1 MRNLALKQNDKNSR
15 FFLHFLQAQ
24 TMSSAQS
31 ELERAYAKMRL
42 YLKMAVF
49 FASVLFVI
57 ACVWAFAEF
66 KDGQNALK
74 TAQAQN
80 ARMQKRL
87 EIALAEKNLLLE
99 RLEILAQSL
108 EFLSQKN
115 ANFASQNVPNFSNL
129 SLTNESTLLNLV
141 SNLALANET
150 ALPSLN
156 SANKPNPTQLA
167 LNLAQNSSILNPQ
180 AQNLNATNS
189 AQNLPNLNSLQ
200 GLNSKTPEQ
209 ISPQN
214 ASLKTLAKA
223 KPQIHSMEMNASS
236 LEAEFAQ
243 KAQLSTALNLAHL
256 HLANKDYE
264 KAILWSFKAN
274 SLDKSEARAWL
285 IYAKAK
291 FAQGKKDEAKRV
303 LQSFMNH
310 YSKDFDEDVGYILN
324 Q

>member
-1 MRNLALKQNDKNSR
+1 
-15 FFLHFLQAQ
+15 
-24 TMSSAQS
+24 MSSAQS

-57 ACVWAFAEF
+57 ACVWVFAEF

-80 ARMQKRL
+80 AQMQKRL

-141 SNLALANET
+141 SNLALANEN
-150 ALPSLN
+150 ALPNLN
-156 SANKPNPTQLA
+156 SANKPNPTQLS
-167 LNLAQNSSILNPQ
+167 LNLAQNSSTLNPKI
-180 AQNLNATNS
+180 QNLNATNS

-223 KPQIHSMEMNASS
+223 KPQIHSVEMNASS

>member
-1 MRNLALKQNDKNSR
+1 
-15 FFLHFLQAQ
+15 
-24 TMSSAQS
+24 MSSTQS

-80 ARMQKRL
+80 AQMQKRL

-115 ANFASQNVPNFSNL
+115 ANFANQNVPNFSNL
-129 SLTNESTLLNLV
+129 SLTNDNALLNLV
-141 SNLALANET
+141 SNLALANEN
-150 ALPSLN
+150 ALLNLN
-156 SANKPNPTQLA
+156 SANKPNPTQFS
-167 LNLAQNSSILNPQ
+167 LNLAQNSSTLNPKI
-180 AQNLNATNS
+180 QNLNATNS

-214 ASLKTLAKA
+214 VSLKTLAKA
-223 KPQIHSMEMNASS
+223 KPQIHSVEMNASS

-310 YSKDFDEDVGYILN
+310 YSRDFDEDVGYILN

>member
-1 MRNLALKQNDKNSR
+1 
-15 FFLHFLQAQ
+15 
-24 TMSSAQS
+24 MSSAQS

-57 ACVWAFAEF
+57 ACVWVFAEF

-80 ARMQKRL
+80 VQMQKRL
-87 EIALAEKNLLLE
+87 EITLAEKNLLLE
-99 RLEILAQSL
+99 RLEILTQSL

-141 SNLALANET
+141 SNLALANEN
-150 ALPSLN
+150 ALPNLN
-156 SANKPNPTQLA
+156 SANKSNPTQLS
-167 LNLAQNSSILNPQ
+167 LNLAQNSSTLNPKI
-180 AQNLNATNS
+180 QNLNATNS

-223 KPQIHSMEMNASS
+223 KPQIHSVEMNASS

>member
-1 MRNLALKQNDKNSR
+1 
-15 FFLHFLQAQ
+15 
-24 TMSSAQS
+24 MSSAQS

-80 ARMQKRL
+80 AQMQKRL
-87 EIALAEKNLLLE
+87 EIALAEKKLLLE

-141 SNLALANET
+141 SNLALANEN
-150 ALPSLN
+150 ALPNLN
-156 SANKPNPTQLA
+156 STNKPNPTQLS
-167 LNLAQNSSILNPQ
+167 LNLAQNSSTLNPKI
-180 AQNLNATNS
+180 QNLNATNS

-223 KPQIHSMEMNASS
+223 KPQIHSVEMNASS

-243 KAQLSTALNLAHL
+243 KAQLQTALNLAHL

-310 YSKDFDEDVGYILN
+310 YSRDFDEDVGYILN

>member
-1 MRNLALKQNDKNSR
+1 
-15 FFLHFLQAQ
+15 
-24 TMSSAQS
+24 MSSAQS

-57 ACVWAFAEF
+57 ACVWVFAEF

-80 ARMQKRL
+80 AQMQKRL

-99 RLEILAQSL
+99 RLEILTQSL

-129 SLTNESTLLNLV
+129 SLTNDNALLNLV
-141 SNLALANET
+141 SNLALANEN
-150 ALPSLN
+150 ALPNLN
-156 SANKPNPTQLA
+156 SANKPNPTQLS
-167 LNLAQNSSILNPQ
+167 LNLAQNSSTLNPKI
-180 AQNLNATNS
+180 QNLNATNS

-214 ASLKTLAKA
+214 ASSDESSLKTLAPAKA
-223 KPQIHSMEMNASS
+223 KPQIHFVEMNASS

-310 YSKDFDEDVGYILN
+310 YSRDFDEDVGYILN

>member
-1 MRNLALKQNDKNSR
+1 
-15 FFLHFLQAQ
+15 
-24 TMSSAQS
+24 MSSAQS

-57 ACVWAFAEF
+57 ACVWVFAEF

-80 ARMQKRL
+80 AQMQKRL

-99 RLEILAQSL
+99 RLDILAQSL

-129 SLTNESTLLNLV
+129 SLTNENALLNLV

-150 ALPSLN
+150 ALPNLN
-156 SANKPNPTQLA
+156 SANKPNPTQLS
-167 LNLAQNSSILNPQ
+167 LNLAQNSSTLNPKI
-180 AQNLNATNS
+180 QNLNATNS

-209 ISPQN
+209 FSPQN

-223 KPQIHSMEMNASS
+223 KPQIHSVEMNASS

-243 KAQLSTALNLAHL
+243 KAQLATALNLAHL

-310 YSKDFDEDVGYILN
+310 YSRDFDEDVGYILN

>member
-1 MRNLALKQNDKNSR
+1 M
-15 FFLHFLQAQ
+15 HFLQVQ

-57 ACVWAFAEF
+57 ACVWVFAEF

-74 TAQAQN
+74 TAQFQN
-80 ARMQKRL
+80 AQMQKRL

-129 SLTNESTLLNLV
+129 
-141 SNLALANET
+141 ALANEN
-150 ALPSLN
+150 ALPNLN
-156 SANKPNPTQLA
+156 SASKSNPAQLS
-167 LNLAQNSSILNPQ
+167 LNLAQNSSTLNPQ
-180 AQNLNATNS
+180 IQNLNATNS
-189 AQNLPNLNSLQ
+189 ATNFVPNSQALNNLQ
-200 GLNSKTPEQ
+200 GLNPKDTPAQ

-214 ASLKTLAKA
+214 ESSDESSLKTLAPAKA
-223 KPQIHSMEMNASS
+223 KPQIHFVEMNASS

-310 YSKDFDEDVGYILN
+310 YSRDFDEDVGYILN

>member
-1 MRNLALKQNDKNSR
+1 
-15 FFLHFLQAQ
+15 
-24 TMSSAQS
+24 MSSAQS
-31 ELERAYAKMRL
+31 ELERAYAKIRL

-57 ACVWAFAEF
+57 ACVWVFAEF

-80 ARMQKRL
+80 AQMQKRL

-115 ANFASQNVPNFSNL
+115 ANFVSQNVPNFSNL

-141 SNLALANET
+141 SNLALANEN
-150 ALPSLN
+150 ALPNLN
-156 SANKPNPTQLA
+156 SANKPNPTQLS
-167 LNLAQNSSILNPQ
+167 LNFAQNSSTLNPKI
-180 AQNLNATNS
+180 QNLNATNS

-214 ASLKTLAKA
+214 ASSDESSLKTLAKA

-310 YSKDFDEDVGYILN
+310 YSRDFDEDVGYILN

>member
-1 MRNLALKQNDKNSR
+1 M
-15 FFLHFLQAQ
+15 HFLQAQ

-57 ACVWAFAEF
+57 VCVWVFAEF

-80 ARMQKRL
+80 AQMQKRL

-129 SLTNESTLLNLV
+129 SLTNDNALLNLV
-141 SNLALANET
+141 SNLALTNEN
-150 ALPSLN
+150 ALPNLN
-156 SANKPNPTQLA
+156 SANKPNPTQIS

-180 AQNLNATNS
+180 IQNLNATNS

-209 ISPQN
+209 ILPQN

-223 KPQIHSMEMNASS
+223 KPQIHSVEMNASS

-310 YSKDFDEDVGYILN
+310 YSRDFDEDVGYILN

>member
-1 MRNLALKQNDKNSR
+1 
-15 FFLHFLQAQ
+15 
-24 TMSSAQS
+24 MSSAQS

-49 FASVLFVI
+49 FASALFVI
-57 ACVWAFAEF
+57 ACVWVFAEF

-74 TAQAQN
+74 TVQAQN
-80 ARMQKRL
+80 AQMQKRL

-99 RLEILAQSL
+99 RLEILTQSL

-129 SLTNESTLLNLV
+129 
-141 SNLALANET
+141 ALANEN
-150 ALPSLN
+150 ALPNLN
-156 SANKPNPTQLA
+156 SASKQSNLA
-167 LNLAQNSSILNPQ
+167 QIPLNLAQNSSILNPLNLQ
-180 AQNLNATNS
+180 PNLNATNS
-189 AQNLPNLNSLQ
+189 ATNFVPNSQELNPKDTPAQISLQ
-200 GLNSKTPEQ
+200 NERGDES
-209 ISPQN
+209 
-214 ASLKTLAKA
+214 SLKTLAPAKA
-223 KPQIHSMEMNASS
+223 KPQIHSVEMNASS

-291 FAQGKKDEAKRV
+291 FAQGKKYEAKRV

-310 YSKDFDEDVGYILN
+310 YSRDFDEDVGYILN

>member
-1 MRNLALKQNDKNSR
+1 M
-15 FFLHFLQAQ
+15 HFLQAQ

-57 ACVWAFAEF
+57 ACVWVFAEF

-80 ARMQKRL
+80 AQMQKRL

-129 SLTNESTLLNLV
+129 SL
-141 SNLALANET
+141 ANEN

-156 SANKPNPTQLA
+156 SANKQSNLA
-167 LNLAQNSSILNPQ
+167 QIPLNLAQNSSILNPLNLQ
-180 AQNLNATNS
+180 PNLNATNS
-189 AQNLPNLNSLQ
+189 TTNFAPNSQALNNLQ
-200 GLNSKTPEQ
+200 GLNPKDTPTQ

-214 ASLKTLAKA
+214 ASSDESSLKTLAPAKA
-223 KPQIHSMEMNASS
+223 KPQIHSVEMNASS

-310 YSKDFDEDVGYILN
+310 YSRDFDEDVGYILN

>member
-1 MRNLALKQNDKNSR
+1 M
-15 FFLHFLQAQ
+15 HFLQVQ

-57 ACVWAFAEF
+57 ACVWVFAEF

-74 TAQAQN
+74 TAQFQN
-80 ARMQKRL
+80 AQMQKRL
-87 EIALAEKNLLLE
+87 EIALVEKNLLLE
-99 RLEILAQSL
+99 RLEILTQSL

-129 SLTNESTLLNLV
+129 SLTNDN
-141 SNLALANET
+141 

-156 SANKPNPTQLA
+156 SANKPNPTQLS
-167 LNLAQNSSILNPQ
+167 LNLAQNSSTLNPKI
-180 AQNLNATNS
+180 QNLNATDS
-189 AQNLPNLNSLQ
+189 AQNLSNLNSLQ

-223 KPQIHSMEMNASS
+223 KPQIHSVEMNVSS

>member
-1 MRNLALKQNDKNSR
+1 M
-15 FFLHFLQAQ
+15 HFLQAQ

-57 ACVWAFAEF
+57 ACVWVFAEF
-66 KDGQNALK
+66 KEGQNALK

-80 ARMQKRL
+80 AQMQKRL

-99 RLEILAQSL
+99 RLEILTQSL

-129 SLTNESTLLNLV
+129 SL
-141 SNLALANET
+141 ANEN
-150 ALPSLN
+150 ALPNLN
-156 SANKPNPTQLA
+156 SANKQSNLA
-167 LNLAQNSSILNPQ
+167 QIPLNLAQNSSILNPLNLQ
-180 AQNLNATNS
+180 PNLNATNS
-189 AQNLPNLNSLQ
+189 ATNFVPNSQELNPKDTPAQISLQ
-200 GLNSKTPEQ
+200 NERGDES
-209 ISPQN
+209 
-214 ASLKTLAKA
+214 SLKTLAPAKA
-223 KPQIHSMEMNASS
+223 KPQIHSVEMNASS

-291 FAQGKKDEAKRV
+291 FAQGKKYEAKRV

-310 YSKDFDEDVGYILN
+310 YSRDFDEDVGYILN

>member
-1 MRNLALKQNDKNSR
+1 
-15 FFLHFLQAQ
+15 
-24 TMSSAQS
+24 MSSAQS

-49 FASVLFVI
+49 FASALFVI
-57 ACVWAFAEF
+57 ACVWVFAEF

-74 TAQAQN
+74 TVQAQN
-80 ARMQKRL
+80 AQMQKRL

-99 RLEILAQSL
+99 RLEILTQSL

-129 SLTNESTLLNLV
+129 
-141 SNLALANET
+141 ALANEN
-150 ALPSLN
+150 ALPNLN
-156 SANKPNPTQLA
+156 SASKSNPAQLS
-167 LNLAQNSSILNPQ
+167 LNLAQNSSTLNPKI
-180 AQNLNATNS
+180 QNLNATNS

-223 KPQIHSMEMNASS
+223 KPQIHSVEMNASS

-310 YSKDFDEDVGYILN
+310 YSRDFDEDVGYILN

>member
-1 MRNLALKQNDKNSR
+1 
-15 FFLHFLQAQ
+15 
-24 TMSSAQS
+24 MSSAQS

-57 ACVWAFAEF
+57 ACVWVFAEF

-80 ARMQKRL
+80 AQMQRRL

-129 SLTNESTLLNLV
+129 SLTNEI
-141 SNLALANET
+141 
-150 ALPSLN
+150 ALPNLN
-156 SANKPNPTQLA
+156 SANKPNPTQLS
-167 LNLAQNSSILNPQ
+167 LNLAQNSSTLNPKI
-180 AQNLNATNS
+180 QNLNATNS

-223 KPQIHSMEMNASS
+223 KPQIHSVEMNASS

-243 KAQLSTALNLAHL
+243 KAQLATALNLAHL

-310 YSKDFDEDVGYILN
+310 YSRDFDEDVGYILN

>member
-1 MRNLALKQNDKNSR
+1 M
-15 FFLHFLQAQ
+15 HFLQAQ

-57 ACVWAFAEF
+57 ACLWVFAEF

-74 TAQAQN
+74 TAQTQN
-80 ARMQKRL
+80 AQMQKRL

-141 SNLALANET
+141 SNLALANEN
-150 ALPSLN
+150 ALPNLN

-167 LNLAQNSSILNPQ
+167 LNLAQNSSTLNPKI
-180 AQNLNATNS
+180 QNLNATNS

-223 KPQIHSMEMNASS
+223 KPQIHSVEMNASS

-303 LQSFMNH
+303 LQSFINH
-310 YSKDFDEDVGYILN
+310 YSRDFDEDVGYILN

>member
-1 MRNLALKQNDKNSR
+1 
-15 FFLHFLQAQ
+15 
-24 TMSSAQS
+24 MSSAQS

-49 FASVLFVI
+49 FAGVLFVI
-57 ACVWAFAEF
+57 ACVWVFAEF

-80 ARMQKRL
+80 AQMQKRL

-99 RLEILAQSL
+99 RLEILTQSL

-129 SLTNESTLLNLV
+129 SLTNENALLNLV
-141 SNLALANET
+141 SNLALANEN
-150 ALPSLN
+150 ALPNLN
-156 SANKPNPTQLA
+156 STNKPNPTQLA
-167 LNLAQNSSILNPQ
+167 LNLAQNSSTLNPKI
-180 AQNLNATNS
+180 QNLNATNS
-189 AQNLPNLNSLQ
+189 SQNLPNLNSLQ

-214 ASLKTLAKA
+214 ASLKTLAKD
-223 KPQIHSMEMNASS
+223 KSQIHSVEMNASS

-310 YSKDFDEDVGYILN
+310 YSRDFDEDVGYILN

>member
-1 MRNLALKQNDKNSR
+1 
-15 FFLHFLQAQ
+15 
-24 TMSSAQS
+24 MSSAQS

-49 FASVLFVI
+49 FAGVLFVI
-57 ACVWAFAEF
+57 ACVWVFAEF

-80 ARMQKRL
+80 AQMQKRL

-99 RLEILAQSL
+99 RLEILTQSL

-141 SNLALANET
+141 SNLALANEN
-150 ALPSLN
+150 ALPNLN
-156 SANKPNPTQLA
+156 SANKPNPTQFS
-167 LNLAQNSSILNPQ
+167 LNLAQNSSTLNPKI
-180 AQNLNATNS
+180 QNLNATNS

-223 KPQIHSMEMNASS
+223 KPQIHSEEMNASS

-310 YSKDFDEDVGYILN
+310 YSRDFDEDVGYILN

>member
-1 MRNLALKQNDKNSR
+1 
-15 FFLHFLQAQ
+15 
-24 TMSSAQS
+24 MSSAQS

-49 FASVLFVI
+49 FASALFVI
-57 ACVWAFAEF
+57 ACVWVFAEF

-80 ARMQKRL
+80 AQMQKRL

-141 SNLALANET
+141 SNLALANEN
-150 ALPSLN
+150 ALPNLN
-156 SANKPNPTQLA
+156 STNKPNPTQLS
-167 LNLAQNSSILNPQ
+167 LNLAQNSSILNPKI
-180 AQNLNATNS
+180 QNLNATDS
-189 AQNLPNLNSLQ
+189 APNLPNLNSLQ

-223 KPQIHSMEMNASS
+223 KPQIHSVEMNASS

-310 YSKDFDEDVGYILN
+310 YSRDFDEDVGYILN

>member
-1 MRNLALKQNDKNSR
+1 
-15 FFLHFLQAQ
+15 
-24 TMSSAQS
+24 MSSAQS

-57 ACVWAFAEF
+57 ACVWVFAEF

-74 TAQAQN
+74 TAQFQN
-80 ARMQKRL
+80 AQMQKRL

-99 RLEILAQSL
+99 RLEILTQSL

-129 SLTNESTLLNLV
+129 SLTNDN
-141 SNLALANET
+141 

-156 SANKPNPTQLA
+156 SANKPNPTQLS
-167 LNLAQNSSILNPQ
+167 LNLAQNSSTLNPKI
-180 AQNLNATNS
+180 QNLNATDS
-189 AQNLPNLNSLQ
+189 AQNLSNLNSLQ

-223 KPQIHSMEMNASS
+223 KPQIHSVEMNVSS

>member
-1 MRNLALKQNDKNSR
+1 
-15 FFLHFLQAQ
+15 
-24 TMSSAQS
+24 MSSAQS

-57 ACVWAFAEF
+57 ACVWVFAEF

-80 ARMQKRL
+80 AQMQKRL

-150 ALPSLN
+150 ALPNLN

-167 LNLAQNSSILNPQ
+167 LNLAQNSSTLNPQ
-180 AQNLNATNS
+180 IQNLNATNS

-214 ASLKTLAKA
+214 ENSDENSLKTLAPAKA
-223 KPQIHSMEMNASS
+223 KPQIHFVEMNASS

-310 YSKDFDEDVGYILN
+310 YSQDFDEDVGYMLH
-324 Q
+324 

>member
-1 MRNLALKQNDKNSR
+1 M
-15 FFLHFLQAQ
+15 HFLQAQ

-49 FASVLFVI
+49 FASVLFMI
-57 ACVWAFAEF
+57 ACVWVFAEF

-74 TAQAQN
+74 TAQFQN
-80 ARMQKRL
+80 AQMQKRL
-87 EIALAEKNLLLE
+87 EITLAEKNLLLE
-99 RLEILAQSL
+99 RLEILTQSL

-129 SLTNESTLLNLV
+129 SL
-141 SNLALANET
+141 ANET
-150 ALPSLN
+150 ALLNLN
-156 SANKPNPTQLA
+156 SANKPNPTQLS
-167 LNLAQNSSILNPQ
+167 LNLAQNSSTLNPKI
-180 AQNLNATNS
+180 QNLNATNS

-223 KPQIHSMEMNASS
+223 KPQIHSVEMNASS

-310 YSKDFDEDVGYILN
+310 YSRDFDEDVGYILN

>member
-1 MRNLALKQNDKNSR
+1 
-15 FFLHFLQAQ
+15 
-24 TMSSAQS
+24 MSSAQS
-31 ELERAYAKMRL
+31 ELERAYAKMRF

-80 ARMQKRL
+80 AQMQKRL

-99 RLEILAQSL
+99 RFEILTQSL

-129 SLTNESTLLNLV
+129 SLTNENALLNLV
-141 SNLALANET
+141 SNLALANEN
-150 ALPSLN
+150 ALPNLN
-156 SANKPNPTQLA
+156 STNKPNPTQLA
-167 LNLAQNSSILNPQ
+167 LNLAQNSSTLNPKI
-180 AQNLNATNS
+180 QNLNATNS
-189 AQNLPNLNSLQ
+189 AQNLSNLNSLQ
-200 GLNSKTPEQ
+200 GLNPKDTPTQ

-214 ASLKTLAKA
+214 ASNDESSLKTLAPAKA
-223 KPQIHSMEMNASS
+223 KPQIHSVEMNASS

>member
-1 MRNLALKQNDKNSR
+1 
-15 FFLHFLQAQ
+15 
-24 TMSSAQS
+24 MSSTQS
-31 ELERAYAKMRL
+31 ELERVYAKMRL

-57 ACVWAFAEF
+57 ACVWVFAEF

-74 TAQAQN
+74 TVQAQN
-80 ARMQKRL
+80 AQMQKRL

-129 SLTNESTLLNLV
+129 SL
-141 SNLALANET
+141 ANET
-150 ALPSLN
+150 ALPNLN
-156 SANKPNPTQLA
+156 SANKPNSTQLS
-167 LNLAQNSSILNPQ
+167 LNLAQNSSLLNPLNLQ
-180 AQNLNATNS
+180 PNLNATNS
-189 AQNLPNLNSLQ
+189 ATNFAPNSQALNNLQ
-200 GLNSKTPEQ
+200 GLNPKDTPTQ

-214 ASLKTLAKA
+214 ASSDESSLKTLAKA
-223 KPQIHSMEMNASS
+223 KPQIHSVEMNASS

-310 YSKDFDEDVGYILN
+310 YSRDFDEDVGYILN

>member
-1 MRNLALKQNDKNSR
+1 M
-15 FFLHFLQAQ
+15 HFLQVQ

-57 ACVWAFAEF
+57 ACVWVFAEF

-80 ARMQKRL
+80 AQMQKRL
-87 EIALAEKNLLLE
+87 EITLAEKNLLLE
-99 RLEILAQSL
+99 RLEILTQSL

-129 SLTNESTLLNLV
+129 SL
-141 SNLALANET
+141 ANEN
-150 ALPSLN
+150 ALPNLN
-156 SANKPNPTQLA
+156 SANKQSNLA
-167 LNLAQNSSILNPQ
+167 QIPLNLAQNSSILNPLNLQ
-180 AQNLNATNS
+180 PNLNATNS
-189 AQNLPNLNSLQ
+189 ATNFVPNSQELNPKDTPAQISLQ
-200 GLNSKTPEQ
+200 NERGDES
-209 ISPQN
+209 
-214 ASLKTLAKA
+214 SLKTLAPAKA
-223 KPQIHSMEMNASS
+223 KPQIHSVEMNASS

-291 FAQGKKDEAKRV
+291 FAQGKKYEAKRV

-310 YSKDFDEDVGYILN
+310 YSRDFDEDVGYILN

>member
-1 MRNLALKQNDKNSR
+1 
-15 FFLHFLQAQ
+15 
-24 TMSSAQS
+24 MSSAQS

-57 ACVWAFAEF
+57 ACVWVFAEF

-80 ARMQKRL
+80 AQMQKRL

-99 RLEILAQSL
+99 RLEILTQSL

-141 SNLALANET
+141 SNLALANEN
-150 ALPSLN
+150 ALPNLS
-156 SANKPNPTQLA
+156 SANKPNPTQLS
-167 LNLAQNSSILNPQ
+167 LNLAQNSSTLNPKI
-180 AQNLNATNS
+180 QNLNATNS
-189 AQNLPNLNSLQ
+189 ATNFAPNSQALNNLQ
-200 GLNSKTPEQ
+200 GLNPKTPEQ

-223 KPQIHSMEMNASS
+223 KPQIHSVEMNASS

-310 YSKDFDEDVGYILN
+310 YSRDFDEDVGYILN

>member
-1 MRNLALKQNDKNSR
+1 M
-15 FFLHFLQAQ
+15 HFLQAQ

-57 ACVWAFAEF
+57 ACVWVFAEF

-74 TAQAQN
+74 TARAQN
-80 ARMQKRL
+80 AQMQKRL

-141 SNLALANET
+141 SNLALANEN
-150 ALPSLN
+150 ALLNLN
-156 SANKPNPTQLA
+156 SANKPNPTQLS
-167 LNLAQNSSILNPQ
+167 LNLAQNSSTLNPQ
-180 AQNLNATNS
+180 IQNLNATDS

-223 KPQIHSMEMNASS
+223 KPQIHSVEMNASS

-243 KAQLSTALNLAHL
+243 KAQLQTALNLAHL

>member
-1 MRNLALKQNDKNSR
+1 
-15 FFLHFLQAQ
+15 
-24 TMSSAQS
+24 MSSAQS

-57 ACVWAFAEF
+57 ACVWVFAEF

-80 ARMQKRL
+80 AQMQKRL

-129 SLTNESTLLNLV
+129 SL
-141 SNLALANET
+141 ANEN

-156 SANKPNPTQLA
+156 SANKQSNLA
-167 LNLAQNSSILNPQ
+167 QIPLNLAQNSSILNPLNLQ
-180 AQNLNATNS
+180 PNLNATNS
-189 AQNLPNLNSLQ
+189 TTNFAPNSQALNNLQ
-200 GLNSKTPEQ
+200 GLNPKDTPTQ

-214 ASLKTLAKA
+214 ASSDESSLKTLAPAKA
-223 KPQIHSMEMNASS
+223 KPQIHSVEMNASS

-310 YSKDFDEDVGYILN
+310 YSRDFDEDVGYILN

>member
-1 MRNLALKQNDKNSR
+1 
-15 FFLHFLQAQ
+15 
-24 TMSSAQS
+24 MSSAQS

-57 ACVWAFAEF
+57 ACMWVFAEF

-80 ARMQKRL
+80 AQMQKRL

-129 SLTNESTLLNLV
+129 SLTNESILLNLV
-141 SNLALANET
+141 SNLALANEN
-150 ALPSLN
+150 ALPNLN

-167 LNLAQNSSILNPQ
+167 LNLAQNSSILNPKI
-180 AQNLNATNS
+180 QNLNATNS

-223 KPQIHSMEMNASS
+223 KPQIHPVEMNASS

-243 KAQLSTALNLAHL
+243 KAQLATALNLAHL

-310 YSKDFDEDVGYILN
+310 YSRDFDEDVGYILN

>member
-1 MRNLALKQNDKNSR
+1 
-15 FFLHFLQAQ
+15 
-24 TMSSAQS
+24 MSSAQS

-57 ACVWAFAEF
+57 ACVWVFAEF
-66 KDGQNALK
+66 KEGQNALK

-80 ARMQKRL
+80 AQMQKRL

-99 RLEILAQSL
+99 RLEILTQSL

-129 SLTNESTLLNLV
+129 SL
-141 SNLALANET
+141 ANEN
-150 ALPSLN
+150 ALPNLN
-156 SANKPNPTQLA
+156 SANKPNPTQPS
-167 LNLAQNSSILNPQ
+167 LNLAQNSSTLNPQ

-189 AQNLPNLNSLQ
+189 TTNFAPNSQALNNLQ
-200 GLNSKTPEQ
+200 GLNSKMPEQ

-223 KPQIHSMEMNASS
+223 KPQIHSVEMNASS

-310 YSKDFDEDVGYILN
+310 YSRDFDEDVGYILN

>member
-1 MRNLALKQNDKNSR
+1 MIKFAL
-15 FFLHFLQAQ
+15 FLHFLQAQ

-80 ARMQKRL
+80 AQMQKRL
-87 EIALAEKNLLLE
+87 EIALAEKKLLLE

-141 SNLALANET
+141 SNLALANEN
-150 ALPSLN
+150 ALPNLN
-156 SANKPNPTQLA
+156 STNKPNPTQLS
-167 LNLAQNSSILNPQ
+167 LNLAQNSSTLNPKI
-180 AQNLNATNS
+180 QNLNATNS

-223 KPQIHSMEMNASS
+223 KPQIHSVEMNASS

-243 KAQLSTALNLAHL
+243 KAQLQTALNLAHL

-310 YSKDFDEDVGYILN
+310 YSRDFDEDVGYILN

>member
-1 MRNLALKQNDKNSR
+1 
-15 FFLHFLQAQ
+15 
-24 TMSSAQS
+24 MSSAQS

-57 ACVWAFAEF
+57 ACVWVFAEF

-74 TAQAQN
+74 TAQFQN
-80 ARMQKRL
+80 AQMQKRL

-99 RLEILAQSL
+99 RLEILTQSL

-129 SLTNESTLLNLV
+129 SLTNDN
-141 SNLALANET
+141 

-156 SANKPNPTQLA
+156 SANKPNPTQLS
-167 LNLAQNSSILNPQ
+167 LNLAQNSSTLNPKI
-180 AQNLNATNS
+180 QNLNATDS
-189 AQNLPNLNSLQ
+189 AQNLSNLNSLQ

-223 KPQIHSMEMNASS
+223 KPQIHSVEINVSS

>member
-1 MRNLALKQNDKNSR
+1 
-15 FFLHFLQAQ
+15 
-24 TMSSAQS
+24 MSSAQS

-49 FASVLFVI
+49 FASVLFMI
-57 ACVWAFAEF
+57 ACVWVFAEF

-74 TAQAQN
+74 TAQFQN
-80 ARMQKRL
+80 AQMQKRL
-87 EIALAEKNLLLE
+87 EITLAEKNLLLE
-99 RLEILAQSL
+99 RLEILTQSL

-129 SLTNESTLLNLV
+129 SL
-141 SNLALANET
+141 ANET
-150 ALPSLN
+150 ALLNLN
-156 SANKPNPTQLA
+156 SANKPNPTQLS
-167 LNLAQNSSILNPQ
+167 LNLAQNSSTLNPKI
-180 AQNLNATNS
+180 QNLNATNS

-223 KPQIHSMEMNASS
+223 KPQIHSVEMNASS

-310 YSKDFDEDVGYILN
+310 YSRDFDEDVGYMLH
-324 Q
+324 

>member
-1 MRNLALKQNDKNSR
+1 MN
-15 FFLHFLQAQ
+15 
-24 TMSSAQS
+24 SAQS

-49 FASVLFVI
+49 FACVLFVI
-57 ACVWAFAEF
+57 ACVWVFAEF
-66 KDGQNALK
+66 KDEQNALK

-80 ARMQKRL
+80 AQMQKRL

-99 RLEILAQSL
+99 RLEILTQSL

-129 SLTNESTLLNLV
+129 SL
-141 SNLALANET
+141 ANEN
-150 ALPSLN
+150 ALPNLN
-156 SANKPNPTQLA
+156 SANKQSNLA
-167 LNLAQNSSILNPQ
+167 QIPLNLAQNSSILNPLNLQ
-180 AQNLNATNS
+180 PNLNATNS
-189 AQNLPNLNSLQ
+189 ATNFVPNSQELNPKDTPAQISLQ
-200 GLNSKTPEQ
+200 NERGDES
-209 ISPQN
+209 
-214 ASLKTLAKA
+214 SLKTLAPAKA
-223 KPQIHSMEMNASS
+223 KPQIHFVEMNASS

-243 KAQLSTALNLAHL
+243 KAQLQTALNLAHL

-291 FAQGKKDEAKRV
+291 FAQGKKYEAKRV

-310 YSKDFDEDVGYILN
+310 YSRDFDEDVGYILN

>member
-1 MRNLALKQNDKNSR
+1 MR
-15 FFLHFLQAQ
+15 FLQAQ

-49 FASVLFVI
+49 FAGVLFVI
-57 ACVWAFAEF
+57 ACVWVVAEF

-80 ARMQKRL
+80 AQMQKRL

-141 SNLALANET
+141 SNLALANEN
-150 ALPSLN
+150 ALPNLN
-156 SANKPNPTQLA
+156 SANKPNPTQLS

-223 KPQIHSMEMNASS
+223 KPQIHSVEMNASS

-310 YSKDFDEDVGYILN
+310 YSRDFDEDVGYILN

>member
-1 MRNLALKQNDKNSR
+1 
-15 FFLHFLQAQ
+15 
-24 TMSSAQS
+24 MSSAQS

-49 FASVLFVI
+49 FASTLLVI
-57 ACVWAFAEF
+57 ACAWVFAEF
-66 KDGQNALK
+66 KEGQNALK
-74 TAQAQN
+74 TAQFQN
-80 ARMQKRL
+80 AQMQKRL

-129 SLTNESTLLNLV
+129 SLTNEN
-141 SNLALANET
+141 

-156 SANKPNPTQLA
+156 SASKPNPAQIP
-167 LNLAQNSSILNPQ
+167 LNLAQNSSTLNPKN
-180 AQNLNATNS
+180 QNLNATNS
-189 AQNLPNLNSLQ
+189 TTNFAPNSQALNNLQ

-214 ASLKTLAKA
+214 ASSDESSLKTLAKA
-223 KPQIHSMEMNASS
+223 KPQIHSVEMNASS

-310 YSKDFDEDVGYILN
+310 YSRDFDEDVGYILN

>member
-1 MRNLALKQNDKNSR
+1 
-15 FFLHFLQAQ
+15 
-24 TMSSAQS
+24 MSSAQS

-57 ACVWAFAEF
+57 ACAWVFAEF

-80 ARMQKRL
+80 AQMQKRL

-141 SNLALANET
+141 SNLALANEN
-150 ALPSLN
+150 ALPNLN
-156 SANKPNPTQLA
+156 SANKPNPTQLS
-167 LNLAQNSSILNPQ
+167 LNLAQNSSTLNPKI
-180 AQNLNATNS
+180 QNLNATNS

-223 KPQIHSMEMNASS
+223 KPQIHSVEMNASS

-310 YSKDFDEDVGYILN
+310 YSRDFDEDVGYILN

>member
-1 MRNLALKQNDKNSR
+1 
-15 FFLHFLQAQ
+15 
-24 TMSSAQS
+24 MSSAQS

-49 FASVLFVI
+49 FASVLLVI
-57 ACVWAFAEF
+57 ACVWVFAEF
-66 KDGQNALK
+66 KEGQNALK
-74 TAQAQN
+74 TAQFQN
-80 ARMQKRL
+80 AQMQKRL

-141 SNLALANET
+141 SNLALANEN

-156 SANKPNPTQLA
+156 SANKPNPAQIP
-167 LNLAQNSSILNPQ
+167 LNLAQNSSTLNPQ
-180 AQNLNATNS
+180 IQNLNATNS

-223 KPQIHSMEMNASS
+223 KPQIHSVEMNASS

-291 FAQGKKDEAKRV
+291 FAQGKKYEAKRV

-310 YSKDFDEDVGYILN
+310 YSRDFDEDVGYILN

>member
-1 MRNLALKQNDKNSR
+1 
-15 FFLHFLQAQ
+15 
-24 TMSSAQS
+24 
-31 ELERAYAKMRL
+31 
-42 YLKMAVF
+42 MAVF

-57 ACVWAFAEF
+57 ACVWVFAEF

-80 ARMQKRL
+80 TQMQKRL

-141 SNLALANET
+141 SNLALANEN
-150 ALPSLN
+150 ALLNLN
-156 SANKPNPTQLA
+156 SANKPNPTQFS
-167 LNLAQNSSILNPQ
+167 LNLAQNSSTLNPKI
-180 AQNLNATNS
+180 QNLNATNS

-223 KPQIHSMEMNASS
+223 KPQIHSVEMNASS

-291 FAQGKKDEAKRV
+291 FAQGKKDEAKQV

-310 YSKDFDEDVGYILN
+310 YSRDFDEDVEYILN

>member
-1 MRNLALKQNDKNSR
+1 MR
-15 FFLHFLQAQ
+15 FLQAQ

-57 ACVWAFAEF
+57 ACVWVFAEF

-80 ARMQKRL
+80 AQMQKRL

-141 SNLALANET
+141 SNLALANEN
-150 ALPSLN
+150 ALPNLN

-167 LNLAQNSSILNPQ
+167 LNLAQNSSTLNPKI
-180 AQNLNATNS
+180 QNLNATNS

-223 KPQIHSMEMNASS
+223 KPQIHSVEMNASS

-310 YSKDFDEDVGYILN
+310 YSRDFDEDVGYILN